1 MKSVLIS
8 IQPKWCELIASEKK
22 TIEIRKTR
30 PNIETPFKCYI
41 YCCANKNGVHDLLE
55 MHCTD
60 GKIRKAN
67 RRVIGEF
74 MCDMIEKTTY
84 RIQEPEDAT
93 SWQDCYYGYDFEFV
107 CAEAHCL
114 SRDEL
119 YAYGDKKPLYGWHIS
134 DLVIYD
140 EPRKLSEFC
149 GANKRKLLT
158 RPPQSWCYVEELR

>member
-1 MKSVLIS
+1 MSSVLIS
-8 IQPKWCELIASEKK
+8 IQPKWCELIANGRK

-74 MCDMIEKTTY
+74 VCDDIFQIRVFENGSIQDYLFKNMC
-84 RIQEPEDAT
+84 RSCVP
-93 SWQDCYYGYDFEFV
+93 YDDISEYIGN
-107 CAEAHCL
+107 ENT
-114 SRDEL
+114 
-119 YAYGDKKPLYGWHIS
+119 GYGWHIS

-149 GANKRKLLT
+149 GANKRKTLT

>member
-1 MKSVLIS
+1 MKAVLMS
-8 IQPKWCELIASEKK
+8 IQPKWCELIASGRK

-30 PNIETPFKCYI
+30 PKIETPFKCYI
-41 YCCANKNGVHDLLE
+41 YMSKDAIKHLYIDEYGSWKVELIPQ
-55 MHCTD
+55 
-60 GKIRKAN
+60 KI
-67 RRVIGEF
+67 IGEF
-74 MCDMIEKTTY
+74 VCDMIEKAIY
-84 RIQEPEDAT
+84 RIQEPKDAT

-149 GANKRKLLT
+149 GANKRKTLT
-158 RPPQSWCYVEELR
+158 RPPQSWCYVEKRE